1 MANKTGQRSNNWS
14 FVAYPESLPEH
25 WEDLIN
31 AHHISWFCSPLHDA
45 DLNADETEKKEHYHI
60 ILSFET
66 LKSSEQVQE
75 ITRCELNSTIPQIV
89 KSMKGYLRYFIHA
102 DNPEKAQYKLEDIRC
117 FGGADYTPY
126 FEPTSSDRFAIMDK
140 ICDFIEEN
148 DITEF
153 CDLVTYARYN
163 EPEWR
168 SLLYSNSTIF
178 FTNHIKSRRHKQK
191 ERAATEVSDPI
202 NNN

>member
-31 AHHISWFCSPLHDA
+31 AHHIAWFCSPLHDA
-45 DLNADETEKKEHYHI
+45 DINADESEKKPHYHI
-60 ILSFET
+60 ILNFET

-75 ITRCELNSTIPQIV
+75 ITRSELNATVPQIV

-102 DNPEKAQYKLEDIRC
+102 DNPEKAQYKIDDIRC
-117 FGGADYTPY
+117 FGGADYNPY
-126 FEPTSSDRFAIMDK
+126 FEPTSTDRFAIMDK
-140 ICDFIEEN
+140 MVDWIEEN
-148 DITEF
+148 DCTEF
-153 CDLVTYARYN
+153 FILANYARHN

-168 SLLYSNSTIF
+168 SLLYSNSAVYFNNYLT
-178 FTNHIKSRRHKQK
+178 SRRNYKK
-191 ERAATEVSDPI
+191 EKAASEDSD
-202 NNN
+202 